1 MRRSEGVVDINI
13 GESRQPFREG
23 GIVCLLFRMEAD
35 IFKHRDLPVRH
46 FRDGGFNLFPHTVVQ
61 LDDTVAQEFLQPFR
75 NRIHPQTLR
84 DPFGPSQMGD
94 EQNLRAP
101 VAQVADGGQGRSD
114 SHIVRDVPLLVH
126 RNIEIDPNQ
135 NPLPPEFIVP
145 QIRNAFFHLHTL
157 PNSPVSGNQRLLA
170 TSFTRSIIRQEKP
183 HSLSYQERTLIR
195 LPSRTMVDFPS
206 TIEECGL
213 PR

>member
-1 MRRSEGVVDINI
+1 
-13 GESRQPFREG
+13 
-23 GIVCLLFRMEAD
+23 MEAD
-35 IFKHRDLPVRH
+35 VFEHRDLPIRH
-46 FRDGGFNLFPHTVVQ
+46 FRDGGLDLFPDAVIEF
-61 LDDTVAQEFLQPFR
+61 DDLAAQQFPKPFR
-75 NRIHPQTLR
+75 DRIHPQTLR

-94 EQNLRAP
+94 QQNLRAP
-101 VAQVADGGQGRSD
+101 VDQVADGGQGRPD

-126 RNIEIDPNQ
+126 RNIEIDPNE
-135 NPLPPEFIVP
+135 NLPPSKFIVS

-157 PNSPVSGNQRLLA
+157 PNSSVSGNQRLLA

-195 LPSRTMVDFPS
+195 FPSRTMVDFPS